1 MKKNLLFASAVAVL
15 FSSCSTDNTQDV
27 IGNEAMG
34 TISATAAYQQDA
46 TRTYLDVETGDV
58 FWSKGD
64 AIGVFGAATPQA
76 QFGLVSG
83 EDTAS
88 GKFAGN
94 SNYLKVGEP
103 VYAYYPYTK
112 GTSLQET
119 SKVELEILAEQTY
132 KASATFDAA
141 MAPAYA
147 YIEKLENKDE
157 IALNF
162 KGAASYLSIPV
173 KGYGNLESLS
183 LSIGGQQLNGVA
195 VVDIAGVDDPKT
207 KDVDETPCIKFDN
220 AQPSEDATVNTVYC
234 GGIELHPYNPVQVM
248 FVVPVG
254 VNVNEEV
261 TVTAVVDDVE
271 IEHTRAASKT
281 DNYTKRNDIGTLVYN
296 PKATTLGDAAWS
308 FGLENTYAIDDIAA
322 YGLLAEERAA
332 LDFITYAYFAQAGTQ
347 ELVNDWTT
355 LVSLY
360 GEDAYKMK
368 ALILA
373 EEIDLNAFDAESAY
387 NTLGVYATR
396 ESNATVK
403 KIVAVYQNALVWYKG
418 NDNAI
423 ESLCWGENGIAV
435 VGANT
440 EPTVINGLKVLGN
453 GITAG
458 AGLKNLKFTNSTV
471 RDMNNT
477 AGFIAPTTMT
487 AEVEKVVIG
496 EGNFVDASEFDTT
509 AANKYVGGIYGQ
521 YFYGQNIGVTVEEL
535 PTVLTTTGGTFSLR
549 EDVESPVVPM
559 IYNTGK
565 VFGQVYVGGNS
576 SALKISLDDYK
587 VTSLDDMPAIFH
599 VTANTGNVLDIT
611 ASEAIGATIENVVS
625 VNGDTP
631 TTATASIVLNGVSY
645 WNGNAYADNEDKYFT
660 AEELA
665 YAMNSNAKNDVVM
678 THNID
683 MQNAEFVHNGA
694 GNTTVNI
701 INEKIAY
708 NIANIN
714 VNAKFANGY
723 VALFGQ
729 KPTLEKVNVSNLVIN
744 VASSSNVLGSNIA
757 GLGLTGKATDVT
769 VDNVTINLPAS
780 SSIKNNLK
788 NIGGVFATA
797 TPADLKNVE
806 VKALVINYADAK
818 TPLDI
823 NGGVVAGKLILN
835 PDDTETLDGVKLT
848 GDKGDYI
855 VKNIGGQWGT
865 ANAVANF
872 KSTATYAGKYAFGV
886 VSVDNAEFS
895 NSGKLKAYLA
905 VKNYQSWSTRL
916 AAGIVFADAMIDA
929 ADAKAGFDTSKEY
942 KYAFYINGGAT
953 IGNNACTVFGFEK
966 AAPATEK

>member
-1 MKKNLLFASAVAVL
+1 MKKILLFASAVAIL

-46 TRTYLDVETGDV
+46 TRTYLDVETGNV

-64 AIGVFGAATPQA
+64 AIGVFGADTPQA

-261 TVTAVVDDVE
+261 TVTAVVDGVE
-271 IEHTRAASKT
+271 IEHTRDADTSKT
-281 DNYTKRNDIGTLVYN
+281 ANDTKRNDIGTLVYN

-347 ELVNDWTT
+347 ELANDWTT

-360 GEDAYKMK
+360 DEDAYKMK

-373 EEIDLNAFDAESAY
+373 EEIDLEAFDAESAY

-418 NDNAI
+418 NENAI
-423 ESLCWGENGIAV
+423 ESLCWGMNGIAV

-471 RDMNNT
+471 SGMNNT
-477 AGFIAPTTMT
+477 AGFIAPSTQT
-487 AEVEKVVIG
+487 AKVEKVVIG

-535 PTVLTTTGGTFSLR
+535 PKVLTTTGGTFSLR
-549 EDVESPVVPM
+549 EDAESPVVPM

-665 YAMNSNAKNDVVM
+665 YAMKQNAGYDIVLTHDV
-678 THNID
+678 D
-683 MQNAEFVHNGA
+683 MQNVELLVGTGA
-694 GNTTVNI
+694 NRVGAIDGDDHKVM
-701 INEKIAY
+701 
-708 NIANIN
+708 N
-714 VNAKFANGY
+714 VNAKAGAQGSN
-723 VALFGQ
+723 VSLFGY
-729 KPTLEKVNVSNLVIN
+729 KSDIENLTLSGIKLSATNVYNSAAISGLAIKGTATNVVVND
-744 VASSSNVLGSNIA
+744 IA
-757 GLGLTGKATDVT
+757 IETGKLTSSVK
-769 VDNVTINLPAS
+769 NV
-780 SSIKNNLK
+780 
-788 NIGGVFATA
+788 GGVFATA
-797 TPADLKNVE
+797 TPTDLVNVE
-806 VKALVINYADAK
+806 VKACSIKSDAE
-818 TPLDI
+818 LDI

-848 GDKGDYI
+848 GDKGDYTL
-855 VKNIGGQWGT
+855 KNIGGQWGT
-865 ANAVANF
+865 ANAVKNF
-872 KSTATYAGKYAFGV
+872 KSTETYAGKYPFGV
-886 VSVDNAEFS
+886 VSVNNAEFS

-929 ADAKAGFDTSKEY
+929 ADADAKAGFDTSKEY

-966 AAPATEK
+966 AAEKK

>member
-1 MKKNLLFASAVAVL
+1 MKKILLFASAVAVL

-46 TRTYLDVETGDV
+46 TRTYLDVETGNV

-64 AIGVFGAATPQA
+64 AIGVFGANTPQA

-119 SKVELEILAEQTY
+119 SKVELEILADQTY

-220 AQPSEDATVNTVYC
+220 AQPSVEETVNTVYC

-254 VNVNEEV
+254 VNVNEKV
-261 TVTAVVDDVE
+261 TVTAVVDGVK
-271 IEHTRAASKT
+271 IEHTRPAST
-281 DNYTKRNDIGTLVYN
+281 TTNNTKRNDIGILVYDA
-296 PKATTLGDAAWS
+296 KATTLGDAAWS

-332 LDFITYAYFAQAGTQ
+332 LDFITYAYLAQPNTQ
-347 ELVNDWTT
+347 QDKMKSDWTT
-355 LVSLY
+355 VLNLMP
-360 GEDAYKMK
+360 DAWKSK

-373 EEIDLNAFDAESAY
+373 EEIDLEAFDAESAY

-418 NDNAI
+418 NENAI
-423 ESLCWGENGIAV
+423 ESLYWGENGIAV
-435 VGANT
+435 IGADPKN
-440 EPTVINGLKVLGN
+440 PAVINGLTVLGN

-458 AGLKNLKFTNSTV
+458 AGLKNLKF
-471 RDMNNT
+471 NNT
-477 AGFIAPTTMT
+477 TVFATDGAEAVGFVAANDTD
-487 AEVEKVVIG
+487 ANVDVILG
-496 EGNFVDASEFDTT
+496 DGNKLFAT
-509 AANKYVGGIYGQ
+509 AAANGAYVGGIFGKYTAAKTAK
-521 YFYGQNIGVTVEEL
+521 VTVVAL
-535 PTVLTTTGGTFSLR
+535 PTIEAGASTFSLKP
-549 EDVESPVVPM
+549 EAVA
-559 IYNTGK
+559 TAK
-565 VFGQVYVGGNS
+565 VGQLYGFVSNVDAGNI
-576 SALKISLDDYK
+576 KISLVDNK
-587 VTSLDDMPAIFH
+587 VTSLDVPAVHTVNGRDVIDFTSNIAAPEGAMYAG
-599 VTANTGNVLDIT
+599 VIAEMTSIKPSIVVDGTSYWNGIGRSTANDGYSTAEELYKLLTQGQKANNFVMTNDIDMQNIELKLSALDANRGLSVVNKEMYELSNVNAVADANGYL
-611 ASEAIGATIENVVS
+611 ALFGSNATIENLTVNNVAIASASKNLMFNVAGLAINGTAKNVV
-625 VNGDTP
+625 VNNLAINISA
-631 TTATASIVLNGVSY
+631 TATV
-645 WNGNAYADNEDKYFT
+645 
-660 AEELA
+660 
-665 YAMNSNAKNDVVM
+665 
-678 THNID
+678 
-683 MQNAEFVHNGA
+683 A
-694 GNTTVNI
+694 GNTAV
-701 INEKIAY
+701 
-708 NIANIN
+708 
-714 VNAKFANGY
+714 
-723 VALFGQ
+723 
-729 KPTLEKVNVSNLVIN
+729 
-744 VASSSNVLGSNIA
+744 
-757 GLGLTGKATDVT
+757 
-769 VDNVTINLPAS
+769 
-780 SSIKNNLK
+780 K

-797 TPADLKNVE
+797 TPADLNNVE
-806 VKALVINYADAK
+806 VKALVISYAGDK
-818 TPLDI
+818 LDI

-848 GDKGDYI
+848 GDKGDYTL
-855 VKNIGGQWGT
+855 KNIGGQWGT
-865 ANAVANF
+865 ANAVKNF
-872 KSTATYAGKYAFGV
+872 KSTETYAGKYPFGV
-886 VSVDNAEFS
+886 VSVNNAEFS

-905 VKNYQSWSTRL
+905 VKNFQSWSTRL
-916 AAGIVFADAMIDA
+916 AAGIVFADEMIDA
-929 ADAKAGFDTSKEY
+929 ADADAKAGFDTSKEY